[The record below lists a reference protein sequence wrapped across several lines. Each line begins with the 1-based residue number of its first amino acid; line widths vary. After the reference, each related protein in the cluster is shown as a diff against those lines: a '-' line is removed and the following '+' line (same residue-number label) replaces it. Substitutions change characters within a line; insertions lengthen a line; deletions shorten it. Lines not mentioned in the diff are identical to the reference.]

1 MSRPAGRLTPP
12 SPRTSNGE
20 AEGEVRAV
28 SVLILEDHPFQRRM
42 LGRLLLGFGQV
53 SVVEASTGDEALEAV
68 RRSQPDLVIAD
79 LETPGMDGVTF
90 LRMLSQEPSSP
101 RVVLTSAH
109 DPAVLR
115 SVDEMAKMYGLTV
128 LGAIPKPV
136 SLEVLRGFLA
146 TVRVAEGPAGKPG
159 ARPTRTQAAAHTL
172 EEIGEAIAAGQIRP
186 WFQPKVEVG
195 SGRLAGVEALAR
207 WYHPSQGILGAGA
220 IIPPI
225 ESTPLIDDLSQS
237 MLTQS
242 LAQLRRWERVGL
254 SVSVSVNLPGGALAD
269 TGLADRLSALVRSAG
284 VEPGS
289 LVVEVTE
296 TTVSRERALAIE
308 TLARLRMAGF
318 GLSLDDYGTG
328 YASME
333 MLKTMPVTEVKVDRR
348 FVHGASR
355 DPKATAVLASLL
367 ELASGLSLSAVAEG
381 VETEEDLVLLEA
393 LECPYAQ
400 GYVIAKPMPPD
411 ELLAWAQARGG
422 VEG

>member
-1 MSRPAGRLTPP
+1 
-12 SPRTSNGE
+12 
-20 AEGEVRAV
+20 
-28 SVLILEDHPFQRRM
+28 VLILEDHPFQRRM
-42 LGRLLLGFGQV
+42 LGRLLLGFGHV
-53 SVVEASTGDEALEAV
+53 AVVEAATGDEALEAV
-68 RRSQPDLVIAD
+68 RRARPDLVIAD

-90 LRMLSQEPSSP
+90 LRMLSQEPDPP

-109 DPAVLR
+109 DPSVLR
-115 SVDEMAKMYGLTV
+115 SVDEMAKMYGLQV

-146 TVRVAEGPAGKPG
+146 EVRTASAPG
-159 ARPTRTQAAAHTL
+159 ARTSGARGRAPMDSYSP
-172 EEIGEAIAAGQIRP
+172 EEIGAAIEAGQIIP
-186 WFQPKVEVG
+186 WFQPKVDVHT
-195 SGRLAGVEALAR
+195 GRLAGVEALAR
-207 WYHPSQGILGAGA
+207 WNHPTKGVLGAGA
-220 IIPPI
+220 IIPVI
-225 ESTPLIDDLSQS
+225 ERTPLVDLLSQS

-269 TGLADRLSALVRSAG
+269 TALADRLSVLVRAAG
-284 VEPGS
+284 VEPAS
-289 LVVEVTE
+289 LVIEVTE

-393 LECPYAQ
+393 LQCPFAQ
-400 GYVIAKPMPPD
+400 GYVIAKPMPSD
-411 ELLAWAQARGG
+411 DLLRWAQSNGAL
-422 VEG
+422 ES

>member
-1 MSRPAGRLTPP
+1 M
-12 SPRTSNGE
+12 
-20 AEGEVRAV
+20 
-28 SVLILEDHPFQRRM
+28 LILEDHPFQRRM
-42 LGRLLLGFGQV
+42 LGRLLLGFGNV
-53 SVVEASTGDEALEAV
+53 TVVEASTGDEALEAV
-68 RRSQPDLVIAD
+68 RRANPDLVIAD

-90 LRMLSQEPSSP
+90 LRMLSYEPSPP

-109 DPAVLR
+109 DPSVLR
-115 SVDEMAKMYGLTV
+115 SVDEMAKMYGLQV

-136 SLEVLRGFLA
+136 SLDILRGFLA
-146 TVRVAEGPAGKPG
+146 EVRASDGTNGAGAPQGPRAPME
-159 ARPTRTQAAAHTL
+159 AHTP
-172 EEIGEAIAAGQIRP
+172 EAIGDAIAAGQILP
-186 WFQPKVEVG
+186 WFQPKIEVI

-207 WYHPSQGILGAGA
+207 WHHPTKGVIGAGGF
-220 IIPPI
+220 IPVI
-225 ESTPLIDDLSQS
+225 ESTPLIDALSDS

-242 LAQLRRWERVGL
+242 LAAVRRWERVGL

-269 TGLADRLSALVRSAG
+269 PGLANRLTALVRAAG
-284 VEPGS
+284 IEPGS
-289 LVVEVTE
+289 LIIEVTE

-348 FVHGASR
+348 FVHGASK

-393 LECPYAQ
+393 LECPFAQ
-400 GYVIAKPMPPD
+400 GYVIAKPMPGD
-411 ELLAWAQARGG
+411 ELLLWAQQRSTTDG
-422 VEG
+422 